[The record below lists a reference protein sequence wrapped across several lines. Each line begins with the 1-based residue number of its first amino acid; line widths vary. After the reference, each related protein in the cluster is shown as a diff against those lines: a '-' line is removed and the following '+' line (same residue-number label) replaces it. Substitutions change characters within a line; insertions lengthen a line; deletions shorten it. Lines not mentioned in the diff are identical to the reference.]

1 MIITSLLLELK
12 VFLFIL
18 AIFIILMGILH
29 VITIFRLEQGKL
41 ISSDKELMLF
51 GVSISYII
59 TMLICGF

>member
-29 VITIFRLEQGKL
+29 VITIFRLKQGKL

-51 GVSISYII
+51 GASISYII
-59 TMLICGF
+59 TILICGF

>member
-29 VITIFRLEQGKL
+29 VITVFRLEQGKL

>member
-29 VITIFRLEQGKL
+29 VITIFRLEKGKL

-51 GVSISYII
+51 GASISYII

>member
-29 VITIFRLEQGKL
+29 VITIFRLKQGKL

-51 GVSISYII
+51 GASISYII